1 MSGARVPM
9 QPSRAPLLAAIAFGL
24 LAAWPLASH
33 ADTYPIAPQT
43 KLRVS
48 VVQWVPSK
56 GEYQPWGA
64 IGGEFTVSSTG
75 TLSLPLV
82 GTISTGT
89 MDNVELA
96 AKISDQLKDKTG
108 LISAPNTTIEILEYP
123 PIYIVGSVTTPGE
136 YKFRPGMTV
145 LQALA
150 LSGGRYRAT
159 TQDGD
164 KGQIGMLGDLQSF
177 REDILRTLAR
187 ISRLEAESSSAKDI
201 SFPADLTS
209 RAGDPTVAEVMA
221 QERIVF
227 NARRNE
233 LSRQLESLD
242 ELRKL
247 FTSEIDILEKK
258 TETLDSRIKLVSD
271 ELAGVRSLVER
282 GIATVSRRS
291 ELELA
296 VSNLQSNRLDEITA
310 AMRARQNLSEATR
323 NALSLKDKHQTSVSV
338 ELQEA
343 QANLERL
350 KIKEDVV
357 KKVLVVSGTSP
368 ISESKRENTVEPN
381 LTFTIVRQSEGKA
394 EEISASEQTPLKPND
409 VVKVALSEPAGKR
422 STNSTMSGLT
432 Q

>member
-1 MSGARVPM
+1 
-9 QPSRAPLLAAIAFGL
+9 
-24 LAAWPLASH
+24 
-33 ADTYPIAPQT
+33 
-43 KLRVS
+43 
-48 VVQWVPSK
+48 
-56 GEYQPWGA
+56 
-64 IGGEFTVSSTG
+64 
-75 TLSLPLV
+75 
-82 GTISTGT
+82 

-150 LSGGRYRAT
+150 LSGGRYRAA

-422 STNSTMSGLT
+422 PTNSTVSGLT

>member
-1 MSGARVPM
+1 MSGARVSM
-9 QPSRAPLLAAIAFGL
+9 QSSRAPLLAAIAFGL

>member
-1 MSGARVPM
+1 MSGARVSM
-9 QPSRAPLLAAIAFGL
+9 QSSRAPLLAAIAFGL

-150 LSGGRYRAT
+150 LSGGRYRAA

-422 STNSTMSGLT
+422 PTNSTVSGLT

>member
-1 MSGARVPM
+1 MSGARVSM
-9 QPSRAPLLAAIAFGL
+9 QSSRAPLLAAIAFGL

-201 SFPADLTS
+201 SFPTDLTS

-422 STNSTMSGLT
+422 PTNSTVSGLT

>member
-1 MSGARVPM
+1 M
-9 QPSRAPLLAAIAFGL
+9 QSSRAPLLAAIAFGL

-150 LSGGRYRAT
+150 LSGGRYRAA

-422 STNSTMSGLT
+422 PTNSTVSGLT

>member
-201 SFPADLTS
+201 SFPTDLTS

-422 STNSTMSGLT
+422 PTNSTVSGLT